1 MAAQTIHDTTGRIVC
16 DISRATRLVVALFC
30 LLTLTSCSSIQ
41 FAYNQ
46 LDTWLRWRLDDYVDL
61 NGGQKN
67 QLTTSLESFH
77 RWHRQT
83 QLPRYAEFLDE
94 LAYEAS
100 NGDLES
106 VSLPAIEEDLSQF
119 WDTSSNQLYRQLL
132 PLAAQLTPAQIDE
145 LEQSMLEKRMESLEK
160 WQRSPEKVRERRNKR
175 IRKQSQRWLGSVNGR
190 QEQLIAA
197 FVDQVAY
204 NPLLRDQQRQI
215 WQARFI
221 SVLREK
227 PEGYQQHLLDLMHN
241 PEQLWSED
249 YRRMQAERREQA
261 MRLSRELLAS
271 TTPEQRRHL
280 TETLRDYASDFRTL
294 AQR

>member
-1 MAAQTIHDTTGRIVC
+1 MAAQTIRETTGLIR
-16 DISRATRLVVALFC
+16 SNMAHAMRLLVAVFC
-30 LLTLTSCSSIQ
+30 LLALTSCSSIQ

-46 LDTWLRWRLDDYVDL
+46 LDTWLRWQLDDYVDL
-61 NGGQKN
+61 NSGQKS
-67 QLTTSLESFH
+67 QLSTSLESFH

-94 LAYEAS
+94 LALEAS
-100 NGDLES
+100 NGDLEEL
-106 VSLPAIEEDLSQF
+106 SLPAIEEDVNQF
-119 WDTSSNQLYRQLL
+119 WDTSSNQLFQQLL
-132 PLAAQLTPAQIDE
+132 PLTAELTPTQIDE
-145 LEQSMLEKRMESLEK
+145 LEQALFEKRMESMEK

-175 IRKQSQRWLGSVNGR
+175 IRKQSRRWLGSVNDR

-215 WQARFI
+215 WQARFV
-221 SVLREK
+221 SLLREK
-227 PEGYQQHLLDLMHN
+227 PPGYQDQLLDLMHN
-241 PEQLWSED
+241 PEQLWSDD

-261 MRLSRELLAS
+261 MKLSRELLAS
-271 TTPEQRRHL
+271 TTPAQRRHL
-280 TETLRDYASDFRTL
+280 TETLQDYATDFRTL